1 MLNVSFESLAI
12 GVDGPIGRI
21 VLNRPER
28 LNAMN
33 STMLRELVH
42 AAHWFDSQPEV
53 RVVIISGSGRAFC
66 AGVDLKE
73 PSRIQTETSWLAR
86 RKAALAGSRMLDAIE
101 SMSAT
106 TIASVHGY
114 VVGGG
119 VLLVAACDLRI
130 AAEQAR
136 FSIPEV
142 ELGIP
147 LTWGGIPRLVREIG
161 PAMTKELVM
170 TCREFAALEAK
181 AIGFLNRVAT
191 PEDLEQETM
200 ELAREIAAMPAVP
213 VAITKEHV
221 NAVSRAM
228 TGNTAYADS
237 DVLLSALASP
247 ESATARSAYLKRI
260 KHKS

>member
-1 MLNVSFESLAI
+1 
-12 GVDGPIGRI
+12 
-21 VLNRPER
+21 
-28 LNAMN
+28 MN
-33 STMLRELVH
+33 PTMLRELVE
-42 AAHWFDSQPEV
+42 AAHWFNSQPEV
-53 RVVIISGSGRAFC
+53 RVVILSGSGRAFC

-73 PSRIQTETSWLAR
+73 PSAIQAETSSSWLAQR
-86 RKAALAGSRMLDAIE
+86 HAARAGARMLDAIE

-114 VVGGG
+114 VVGGA

-130 AAEQAR
+130 AAEEAR

-181 AIGFLNRVAT
+181 AIGFLNRIAT
-191 PEDLEQETM
+191 PEELEQETM
-200 ELAREIAAMPAVP
+200 DLAREVAAMPAVP

-228 TGNTAYADS
+228 AGNTSYADS

-247 ESATARSAYLKRI
+247 ESAEARKAYLERRLAR
-260 KHKS
+260 KS